1 MTRIAIITHRYDR
14 FVARS
19 YLLGGIL
26 REVEQAGVD
35 VKIIKGDRAFVR
47 ADLAILH
54 LSSTIIAPE
63 YVALAARY
71 PCTLNLAVT
80 DVRKSRISGA
90 ALRRD
95 EPWDGPV
102 IVKTEFNSGGG
113 AERFHNSLAAKRGQ
127 PAPYPDLA
135 EKRSYEIFERTA
147 DVPDA
152 IWQDPTLAVEKFLP
166 ERDPRGYALRTWT
179 FMGSRETCSR
189 CIAREPIVKGSGVIA
204 RDLIPVPEEL
214 RLIRRRLG
222 FDYGKFDYVEHD
234 GRPIL
239 LDANPTPRIPAHM
252 SDVLAR
258 SAKELAPGL
267 LELLAQSASTPGG
280 LLRRIAGRLWRYP
293 VRPAASDRSRA
304 G

>member
-95 EPWDGPV
+95 ERWDGPV

-189 CIAREPIVKGSGVIA
+189 CIAREPI
-204 RDLIPVPEEL
+204 
-214 RLIRRRLG
+214 
-222 FDYGKFDYVEHD
+222 
-234 GRPIL
+234 
-239 LDANPTPRIPAHM
+239 PAHM

-280 LLRRIAGRLWRYP
+280 LLRRIAGRLLRYP
-293 VRPAASDRSRA
+293 VRPAASGRSRA